1 MKTLTV
7 DIIVEKNGKVLL
19 IRRGRSVFVGM
30 LALPGGHVEDG
41 ETVEEAARRE
51 FEEETSM
58 KVKLTDILGV
68 YSDPKRD
75 PRGETVSAVFTGK
88 VLDGKPKAGSDAAG
102 VRWYDLDKIDSK
114 MLAFDHAKIIKDY
127 KKWSRR
133 KGTYWSSRR

>member
-7 DIIVEKNGKVLL
+7 DVIAEKNGKVLL
-19 IRRGRSVFVGM
+19 IRRGRSIFQGM

-51 FEEETSM
+51 FEEETGL
-58 KVKLTDILGV
+58 KAKLVDILGV

-75 PRGETVSAVFTGK
+75 PRGETVGTVFIGK
-88 VLDGKPKAGSDAAG
+88 VLDGKPKAGSDAVG
-102 VRWYDLDKIDSK
+102 VRWYDLDKVESRI
-114 MLAFDHAKIIKDY
+114 LAFDHAKIIRDY
-127 KKWSRR
+127 KKWRSR